1 MTDRKKGFKSFF
13 DGSAPPAKKDI
24 TVDLE
29 VNEVTTNDVSE

>member
-1 MTDRKKGFKSFF
+1 MTDRKRGFKSFF
-13 DGSAPPAKKDI
+13 NGSQPPAKKGI